1 MRSEARLIVAGTLL
15 CGTVDIADAL
25 VFSWLR
31 RRTPPEIVLQFIASG
46 LEGKAAFAQG
56 WAGAALG
63 LAVHYAISFC
73 WVALFVV
80 IVKAAP
86 RLLRWAWVFG
96 AAYGL
101 AMYAVMNFV
110 VLPLTHIGRRAL
122 PHGASLINGVAAL
135 VVFGLLMVMLW
146 RREAE
151 R

>member
-1 MRSEARLIVAGTLL
+1 
-15 CGTVDIADAL
+15 

-31 RRTPPEIVLQFIASG
+31 GRTPPERVLQFIASG

-63 LAVHYAISFC
+63 LALHYAISLG

-80 IVKAAP
+80 IVRAAP

-96 AAYGL
+96 VVYGL

-110 VLPLTHIGRRAL
+110 VLPLTRVPRHGYS
-122 PHGASLINGVAAL
+122 HGASLINGTAAL
-135 VVFGLLMVMLW
+135 VVFGVLLAMLC
-146 RREAE
+146 RREGV